1 MYGTNEEG
9 TRFADAFDV
18 ANEMTVYRY
27 VDFFW
32 KIKRNIKVIDKF
44 IYNLIKRKIET
55 DNSSEDELPAVIEE
69 RRHQLLESQETYPK
83 YLRDLILCLIAA
95 GRDTTTSTLTWFIYM
110 LCKHPQIQ
118 EKIAQEVREATNLKD
133 SSRIDEVA
141 ASLTGEALE
150 TMQYLH
156 AALSET
162 LRLYPP
168 VPRRGQG
175 FVWKRTLP
183 ISRQRSSVPCF

>member
-1 MYGTNEEG
+1 
-9 TRFADAFDV
+9 
-18 ANEMTVYRY
+18 
-27 VDFFW
+27 
-32 KIKRNIKVIDKF
+32 
-44 IYNLIKRKIET
+44 
-55 DNSSEDELPAVIEE
+55 
-69 RRHQLLESQETYPK
+69 
-83 YLRDLILCLIAA
+83 
-95 GRDTTTSTLTWFIYM
+95 M

-168 VPRRGQG
+168 VPRM
-175 FVWKRTLP
+175 
-183 ISRQRSSVPCF
+183 